1 MYGYR
6 EGDIYVVYAGLDRLT
21 DIAFEPGESLTAE
34 PVADGRLRIRFRITD
49 PAIYAKP
56 WETQMTY
63 HHPKGVEVVDDV
75 CPDRI
80 ARGEPAIAR
89 PEAKR

>member
-1 MYGYR
+1 
-6 EGDIYVVYAGLDRLT
+6 
-21 DIAFEPGESLTAE
+21 
-34 PVADGRLRIRFRITD
+34 
-49 PAIYAKP
+49 
-56 WETQMTY
+56 MTY